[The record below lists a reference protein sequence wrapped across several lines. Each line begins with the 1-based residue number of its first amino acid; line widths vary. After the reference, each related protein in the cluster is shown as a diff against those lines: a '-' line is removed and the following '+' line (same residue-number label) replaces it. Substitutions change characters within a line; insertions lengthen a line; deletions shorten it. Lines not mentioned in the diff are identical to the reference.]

1 MTENIFTDQ
10 LPALVN
16 LQDSTYT
23 LGTTFSSDV
32 DGLILGTRVYVGEV
46 PTSPSP
52 TGLLY
57 LATSATTGI
66 LLASKAFGILIP
78 GEWNEILFDTPVE
91 IIADQVYVTAWG
103 PTNNYSATG
112 GMFNS
117 SSVIN
122 GHLSALMTTFDR
134 PNGKFHVGTSFTFPD
149 ETFNGGGYFVDTI
162 FESAGEESV
171 SYLKNSFFFGAA
183 V

>member
-1 MTENIFTDQ
+1 MVENIFTDQ

-16 LQDSTYT
+16 QQDSTYT
-23 LGTTFSSDV
+23 LGTTFSSDI
-32 DGLILGTRVYVGEV
+32 DGLILGTRIYVGAV

-57 LATSATTGI
+57 EATSRTTGI
-66 LLASKAFGILIP
+66 LLASKPFGTLIA
-78 GEWNEILFDTPVE
+78 GEWNEVLFDDPVE
-91 IIADQVYVTAWG
+91 ILAEQDYVTAWG

-112 GMFNS
+112 GFFDS
-117 SSVIN
+117 ADVIN
-122 GHLSALMTTFDR
+122 GHLRALHTLFDR
-134 PNGKFHVGTSFTFPD
+134 PNGKFNVGTSITFPGD
-149 ETFNGGGYFVDTI
+149 TFNGGCYFVDTI
-162 FESAGEESV
+162 FQLPGEESV